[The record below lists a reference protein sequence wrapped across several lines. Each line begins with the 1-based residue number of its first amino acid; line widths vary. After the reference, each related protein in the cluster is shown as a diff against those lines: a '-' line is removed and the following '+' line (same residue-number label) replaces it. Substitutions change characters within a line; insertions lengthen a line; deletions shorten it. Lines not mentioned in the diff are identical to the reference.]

1 MDDVREARPD
11 ELGLLPALEEAA
23 DAMFLPWGIG
33 PLPPPGTVEEL
44 AAALAILVSGEPPG
58 GFCRI
63 DLLAGGVHI
72 EQLSVPPEHGRQGR
86 GRALVRAACGWA
98 TTHGYREITL
108 ATYRDVPW
116 NAPFYASEGF
126 ADVGPVDA
134 WYAARGLPP
143 EDPVMGRGGARV
155 LMRRP
160 L

>member
-11 ELGLLPALEEAA
+11 ELSHLPAVEAA
-23 DAMFLPWGIG
+23 ADTMYGPLGIG
-33 PLPPPGTVEEL
+33 PLPPPGTPEEL
-44 AAALAILVSGEPPG
+44 ATALVILVSGDPPR

-63 DLLAGGVHI
+63 DGLAGGAHI
-72 EQLSVPPEHGRQGR
+72 EQLSVHPDAGRQGR
-86 GRALVRAACGWA
+86 GRALLQAACGWA
-98 TTHGYREITL
+98 TAQHYSELTL

-126 ADVGPVDA
+126 IEAGPVDD

-143 EDPVMGRGGARV
+143 EEAVMGKFGTRV